1 MMKLNKGALIAIIAM
16 VSVAL
21 WFIIDH
27 LAPGSPS
34 WVVYIFC
41 AAAILGVGA
50 WGRKD
55 GDS

>member
-1 MMKLNKGALIAIIAM
+1 MKLNKGVLIAIIAM

-41 AAAILGVGA
+41 AAAILAVTA
-50 WGRKD
+50 WGYKD
-55 GDS
+55 RDN

>member
-1 MMKLNKGALIAIIAM
+1 MKLNKGVLIAIIAM

-21 WFIIDH
+21 WFIIDY

-41 AAAILGVGA
+41 AAGIIAVTA
-50 WGRKD
+50 WGNK
-55 GDS
+55 GEGN